1 MASGDS
7 QVFSVLK
14 VALVLVATCA
24 VSPLPPTWASLAGAD
39 HAGATLTTISF
50 PELLPPTRVRRIHR
64 YAVRFPVPRPY
75 PVEKLVPY
83 AVPHPVPVPVD
94 APFQV
99 PVQHPV
105 QYGVPHP
112 VPIPFPQDIPI
123 PVPQAV
129 PVAVNHPYPVPV
141 RKPEPYPVKHLIPY
155 GVPRPFPVPHPVPV
169 SAPNGAFQ
177 VGEQL
182 ENSLEQNP
190 GVSGFGGDFAPTGPG
205 ELLQPLPV
213 GSVQPQILPTAQ
225 GYPLDQTPG
234 VTATAQHP
242 LHYPTGGVLVSVQQQ
257 PAIIAQNQQQTAA
270 ISTGADN
277 SQQQDSNIPL
287 QYALVGLIQQQLT
300 AMQTSN
306 QSSIDTAA
314 DDQSVSQPPVQPGG
328 DEETPQSPVFSDE
341 PGIHNTSNEELPA
354 SESPVLQLQLV
365 TAGTPQYQSVA
376 VPAYH
381 QILHPAIP
389 IPAPPLLS
397 NGSID
402 STGPLATLNVSYD
415 ALTLANSSSIE
426 FPHPSDPHMPH
437 PQDLTPTQHE
447 NQVQQSP
454 EQYHQLLLSSF
465 GDYNQQKDAT
475 TEVTSEAVVDAVS
488 ETTPAAD
495 AGLRSTTADIQDAA
509 LVSEN
514 LIADLQHRIF
524 LSKHQQQT
532 AAQLNFTQDHTTGI
546 DLLQKAQD
554 QDKLYQ
560 KQLDVLQNT
569 FATYK
574 QQLEQKFIEQN
585 LQQNNQGV
593 SQHYQSAFALFPLST
608 NQQGAQSTTTKASVA
623 LPATPPSALIPKIIG
638 PQSQTPAELVPEST
652 SETSTGVVTTTT
664 TTTSA
669 PLSLAPQSTS
679 APEIIITS
687 ETATP
692 SLAVSPA
699 PTREAVSTTSSVDA
713 SAATS
718 ANSPDDISSVSAT
731 VTQDAITPTTSTTST
746 LTSTLVTSTS
756 EQPTDVSTTTQNPVS
771 STSEQP
777 IQTREAAKQQV
788 FAPVRFRQPV
798 IDTVPT
804 QVATVEGQLGSVGA
818 SQPVPNV
825 VSQGGQQTIGLAVLV
840 PYQQQSFPVHQ
851 QPQHQPVF
859 TPYYQPQPQQFLP
872 PFSGDGVHH
881 QWSMPM

>member
-112 VPIPFPQDIPI
+112 VPIPFPQNIPI
-123 PVPQAV
+123 PVPHAV

-169 SAPNGAFQ
+169 SAPSGAFQ

-182 ENSLEQNP
+182 ENSLEQSL
-190 GVSGFGGDFAPTGPG
+190 GVSGFGGDFAPTGPR
-205 ELLQPLPV
+205 EFLQPLPE
-213 GSVQPQILPTAQ
+213 GSVEPQVLPTAQ

-234 VTATAQHP
+234 VTATAQQP
-242 LHYPTGGVLVSVQQQ
+242 LHYPTGGVLISVQQQ
-257 PAIIAQNQQQTAA
+257 PAIIPQNQQLTAA
-270 ISTGADN
+270 TPAGADN

-314 DDQSVSQPPVQPGG
+314 DDQSVNQPPVQPGG
-328 DEETPQSPVFSDE
+328 DGETPHSPVFSDE
-341 PGIHNTSNEELPA
+341 PGIHNASNEELPA

-381 QILHPAIP
+381 QTLNPAIP

-397 NGSID
+397 NGNID
-402 STGPLATLNVSYD
+402 STGPLAALNVSYD

-465 GDYNQQKDAT
+465 GGYNQQKDAT
-475 TEVTSEAVVDAVS
+475 PEVTSEAVVDAVS

-560 KQLDVLQNT
+560 KQLDVLQDT

-623 LPATPPSALIPKIIG
+623 LPATPPSALIPTIIG
-638 PQSQTPAELVPEST
+638 PQSQTPAELVPEPT
-652 SETSTGVVTTTT
+652 SETSTGVVTT

-731 VTQDAITPTTSTTST
+731 VTQDAIAPTTSTTST

-756 EQPTDVSTTTQNPVS
+756 EQPTVVSTTTQNPVS

-818 SQPVPNV
+818 SQPVPNA

-851 QPQHQPVF
+851 QPQYQPVF

-872 PFSGDGVHH
+872 PFSGDGGHH